1 MGLGL
6 ARTVRRQ
13 QAQTLAFIDAVL
25 RIRHELQYRLTPLP
39 DVFLALQESREAA
52 VAAFFSG
59 LAGSLSAADT
69 CTVGYA
75 CRQALRRTDGL
86 CIPTGVRTALMSLFD
101 TLGKYNL
108 DGNLQAL
115 GRLREEARQLQGSAA
130 ARCKT
135 YVTLGVCTGLAV
147 AVILI

>member
-39 DVFLALQESREAA
+39 DVFLA
-52 VAAFFSG
+52 
-59 LAGSLSAADT
+59 ADT

-75 CRQALRRTDGL
+75 CRQALRRTEGL
-86 CIPTGVRTALMSLFD
+86 CIPAGVRTALMSLFD
-101 TLGKYNL
+101 TLGKYDL
-108 DGNLQAL
+108 DGNLQALDLAL